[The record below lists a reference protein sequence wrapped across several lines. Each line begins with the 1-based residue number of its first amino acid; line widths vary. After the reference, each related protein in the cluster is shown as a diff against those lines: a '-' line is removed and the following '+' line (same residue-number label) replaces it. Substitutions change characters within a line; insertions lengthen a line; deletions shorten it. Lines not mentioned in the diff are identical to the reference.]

1 MKRYIQTKKFYAT
14 LPHKLDAAEK
24 EWLEAQP
31 DEPELDWKWEETN
44 EFGEKGW
51 TISFTHKSVKDDQ

>member
-1 MKRYIQTKKFYAT
+1 M
-14 LPHKLDAAEK
+14 PHKLDAAEK